1 MQIVPYL
8 IFNGNCRE
16 AFSCYH
22 QHLGGTLEAMLPFGD
37 SPECGDIPAD
47 WKDKIMHARWWSAAS
62 PDGLGQSPGLSLRG
76 IKGCS
81 ISLNVDSKAEAER
94 LFNALAE
101 GGSVQMP
108 LGPTFW
114 AASFGM
120 FTDRFG
126 VAWMVNCEQDR

>member
-1 MQIVPYL
+1 MALPEQ
-8 IFNGNCRE
+8 CRSP
-16 AFSCYH
+16 AGHGWRGPPSG
-22 QHLGGTLEAMLPFGD
+22 QHTPQRRSSA
-37 SPECGDIPAD
+37 IPA
-47 WKDKIMHARWWSAAS
+47 ARRGPPILPRPAKKPPS
-62 PDGLGQSPGLSLRG
+62 P
-76 IKGCS
+76 
-81 ISLNVDSKAEAER
+81 VDPPACRSTSSGGGPERAVIAQNNAEAER